1 MRPDMAVL
9 LKQYRAIE
17 TAISAPDASGRPEY
31 PERLKEFGRLS
42 KIGGD
47 LVALEAAE
55 QRRDEAEE
63 LIRDPA
69 SDPELKELAQAEIAE
84 ARADAERLFKVADEK
99 MYMADPDAD
108 RPVLVEIRAGV
119 GGEEA
124 CLFARDLFEIYK
136 KYCEKKGWDLTVID
150 QDFSDHDG
158 FRRIDCRLT
167 GDGAYLFFKNE
178 GGGHR
183 VQRVPETE
191 AQGRVHTSAVTVAAM
206 PEYENIDVKV
216 EDKDLEIKVT
226 HAGGPGGQGVN
237 TTDSRVIV
245 KHLPTGIMVNCMETR
260 SQRSNRIR
268 ALQILKNK
276 LYQAEKDKRE
286 EEIRALRGT
295 QIKSGDRSER
305 IRTYNYSQNRCT
317 DHRLEGEEKNYSLDR
332 ILAGELDDLAAA
344 LRKKSDADRRMVQET
359 AP

>member
-1 MRPDMAVL
+1 MRPDMAAV
-9 LKQYRAIE
+9 LKQYRTIE
-17 TAISAPDASGRPEY
+17 TTISAPGAAEQPQY
-31 PERLKEFGRLS
+31 PEQLKEFGRLS
-42 KIGGD
+42 KLATD
-47 LVALEAAE
+47 LLALEAAE
-55 QRRDEAEE
+55 KKQAEADE
-63 LIRDPA
+63 LIKDPA
-69 SDPELKELAQAEIAE
+69 TDAELKDLAKAELEE
-84 ARADAERLFKVADEK
+84 ARVEHDRLFKQVDEK

-124 CLFARDLFEIYK
+124 CLFARDLFEVYK
-136 KYCEKKGWDLTVID
+136 KYCEKKGWELTVID

-158 FRRIDCRLT
+158 FRSIDCRVA
-167 GDGAYLFFKNE
+167 GEGAYLFFKNE

-191 AQGRVHTSAVTVAAM
+191 AQGRIHTSAVTVAAM
-206 PEYENIDVKV
+206 PEYENIDIKI
-216 EDKDLEIKVT
+216 EEKDLEIKVT

-237 TTDSRVIV
+237 TTDSRVII

-268 ALQILKNK
+268 AKQILLNK
-276 LYQAEKDKRE
+276 LFQAAEIKRE
-286 EEIRALRGT
+286 EETRALRGV

-317 DHRLEGEEKNYSLDR
+317 DHRLEGDDKNYSLDK
-332 ILAGELDDLAAA
+332 ILAGELDDLAGA
-344 LRKKSDADRRMVQET
+344 LRKMVEAERRAVEP
-359 AP
+359 A